1 MVWSRLKLS
10 VECHSWMAHILFYG
24 AWDFLGSS
32 RKLSDDVTG
41 FIRYSLL
48 MDLPP
53 SDATVADC
61 LVMIGL
67 FIGCSQEVRGSL
79 MDPRFVKLIRL
90 LQPSTRV
97 PHLQDLRQ
105 AHHDYGLVSTD
116 RGPARPHILRDDLDW
131 AASSLGWFPEEL
143 RSVPRRY
150 AYSRF
155 VRLHN
160 DVY

>member
-1 MVWSRLKLS
+1 
-10 VECHSWMAHILFYG
+10 
-24 AWDFLGSS
+24 
-32 RKLSDDVTG
+32 
-41 FIRYSLL
+41 

-53 SDATVADC
+53 SAATVADC

-105 AHHDYGLVSTD
+105 AHHDHGLVSTD

-131 AASSLGWFPEEL
+131 AASSSGWFPEEL